1 MSIKRCIQ
9 KDGKD
14 VWIEVA
20 GGGSSKNSGEAIN
33 VSIKDSDDLY
43 ETTNVEGALNEI
55 GYELQNLSNDLTN
68 HKNDMNIHGG
78 GGGGGSMPTIT
89 SDFTINKSD
98 GVSEINIPIFFNSP
112 NLGQGLAYVLVSN
125 VEVATQTVQ
134 QGNNT
139 IVVPPL
145 GAGKNIVISIY
156 VKDRANML
164 SNQLEWTIICGGID
178 LEVNFDDT
186 ADYGVTDEILM
197 QFTVQSASSEPIIMH
212 MTIDYDTYEIEC
224 NQGVNEYMFVG
235 LGVGVHKVSFYLTS
249 GEYLTPTTNYNIVVV
264 SSNSLFVSSDFE
276 GGEFT
281 NGTPVAIQYRVSKA
295 SDEYF
300 DVKLYLN
307 DKLEKT
313 LSVQAG
319 TYYWTINDL
328 DIGEYSIRI

>member
-20 GGGSSKNSGEAIN
+20 GGGSSMNSGEAIN

-145 GAGKNIVISIY
+145 GAGKNIVISI
-156 VKDRANML
+156 K
-164 SNQLEWTIICGGID
+164 
-178 LEVNFDDT
+178 
-186 ADYGVTDEILM
+186 
-197 QFTVQSASSEPIIMH
+197 
-212 MTIDYDTYEIEC
+212 
-224 NQGVNEYMFVG
+224 
-235 LGVGVHKVSFYLTS
+235 
-249 GEYLTPTTNYNIVVV
+249 
-264 SSNSLFVSSDFE
+264 
-276 GGEFT
+276 
-281 NGTPVAIQYRVSKA
+281 
-295 SDEYF
+295 
-300 DVKLYLN
+300 
-307 DKLEKT
+307 
-313 LSVQAG
+313 
-319 TYYWTINDL
+319 
-328 DIGEYSIRI
+328 